1 MRYLSILTFLFSIAV
16 INPAHA
22 GVLIELDL
30 SVTDQLTLT
39 ATTETAIGTVSG
51 STFAGIVLQGTG
63 EVNNGFNGGASDTFG
78 FKSTGAFT
86 LIETVQ
92 LFKSGVWSLNLYESK
107 HSDSVDTSITS
118 GQQAFVGTTTIT
130 LNSESY
136 NNLLNAPSSGK
147 IYAFADGDD
156 FATNG
161 THVGDWAKASSGT
174 VPEPSTAIAMG
185 LLGVLGFAGNRRRRL
200 GVANA

>member
-30 SVTDQLTLT
+30 SVTNQLTLT

-51 STFAGIVLQGTG
+51 PTSNGIVLQGTG
-63 EVNNGFNGGASDTFG
+63 NVDSNLVGGTSDTFG
-78 FKSTGAFT
+78 FKSTGAFNEIKT
-86 LIETVQ
+86 SRL
-92 LFKSGVWSLNLYESK
+92 LDSGVYSLNLYESGA
-107 HSDSVDTSITS
+107 SVSTSITS
-118 GQQAFVGTTTIT
+118 GEQAFVGTTTMPLDAT
-130 LNSESY
+130 SY
-136 NNLLNAPSSGK
+136 NNLLNGPSSGK
-147 IYAFADGDD
+147 IYAFDDGATT

-161 THVGDWAKASSGT
+161 TYIGDWAKASSGN

-185 LLGVLGFAGNRRRRL
+185 LLGVLGFAGKRRRRL